1 MFLVTS
7 CVIIYCQ
14 ICRHCECC
22 VIALQQKLLEE
33 SGGKLKFKELSLSR
47 SHTCIF
53 LLSSTTVWSADIWRE
68 RPWLLLIVRKNQC
81 LPSGSAAMSFFR
93 EERDFSS
100 WGWAVLRLAGC
111 SATLVYYCLS
121 FVRAAKLYESLKEHG
136 HGLSSLVFRLGKQL
150 CINLDGNIRIE
161 IYFCLTL
168 ESPRLDNS
176 WFYQILFGTP
186 LSAASIGSAA
196 GTSFMACAEG
206 TERQVVVWNHLAPI
220 LLPDSLLWWPQILW
234 VIWCAKR
241 EPDSVPSEPQWPL

>member
-14 ICRHCECC
+14 SCRRCECG
-22 VIALQQKLLEE
+22 VIALQQELLEE

-68 RPWLLLIVRKNQC
+68 KPWLLLILRKNQC
-81 LPSGSAAMSFFR
+81 LSSGSAAMSFFR
-93 EERDFSS
+93 EERGFSS

-121 FVRAAKLYESLKEHG
+121 FVRAAKLQESLKEHG
-136 HGLSSLVFRLGKQL
+136 CGLSSLVFRLGKHL
-150 CINLDGNIRIE
+150 CVNLDGNIRIE

-168 ESPRLDNS
+168 ESPCLDNN

-196 GTSFMACAEG
+196 GT
-206 TERQVVVWNHLAPI
+206 
-220 LLPDSLLWWPQILW
+220 
-234 VIWCAKR
+234 
-241 EPDSVPSEPQWPL
+241 